1 MNFLL
6 FFYYFAFISHKNI
19 VKYGCN
25 YGTGGVTYMDLS
37 TIWNMF
43 LDKMKENLSPM
54 LFETWF
60 SETKLLELKNNTAK
74 ILVPM
79 PVHKKHLKENYN
91 DMIEEIF
98 TEVTSSICKFEYF
111 IEEDLQNNVEISN
124 NNGNDNLDSTFESN
138 LDPRYT
144 FDNFIVGESNKFAKA
159 TSIAVAEQPGF
170 MYNPLFI
177 YGSSGLGKTHLMHAI
192 GNYIYKTTHKKV
204 LYVTSEKFVDDFLN
218 IYRKNNE
225 NTNFETVEK
234 FKRKYRE
241 IDVLMIDDIQYLEI
255 ASKTQQEFFNTF
267 NELHCNNKQIII
279 SSDRS
284 PDDLKKLEERLRT
297 RFNWGLTIDI
307 LPPNFKLRMDII
319 DKKIEG
325 HDMAKPFPQEV
336 KEYIA
341 SNCTSD
347 IRKLEGAITRI
358 FAYAAIMNGSDIT
371 LDLAVDALKDF
382 FVKSII
388 SKSKVE
394 QVQQLVASNYNIT
407 VEEMKS
413 KKRASK
419 IAVPRQIAM
428 YICRTVLE
436 ESLPKIG
443 LEFGGKDHT
452 TVMHSVD
459 KIKRTIKNDVN
470 LEKEINKIINQIR

>member
-1 MNFLL
+1 MNL
-6 FFYYFAFISHKNI
+6 
-19 VKYGCN
+19 
-25 YGTGGVTYMDLS
+25 D

-43 LDKMKENLSPM
+43 LEKIKENLSPM
-54 LFETWF
+54 LYETWF
-60 SETKLLELKNNTAK
+60 SETKLLELKGNSAK
-74 ILVPM
+74 VLVPM

-91 DMIEEIF
+91 DIIEEIF
-98 TEVTSSICKFEYF
+98 TEVAGSNFKFEFF
-111 IEEDLQNNVEISN
+111 IEEDLENNVNIAS
-124 NNGNDNLDSTFESN
+124 GNTNANEDPTFESN

-144 FDNFIVGESNKFAKA
+144 FENFIVGESNKFAKA

-225 NTNFETVEK
+225 ETNFETVEK
-234 FKRKYRE
+234 FKKKYRE

-307 LPPNFKLRMDII
+307 LPPDFKLRMDII

-358 FAYAAIMNGSDIT
+358 FAYATIMNGSDIT
-371 LDLAVDALKDF
+371 LDLAVDALKDY

-394 QVQQLVASNYNIT
+394 QVLQLVASNYNIT

-413 KKRASK
+413 KKRVAK

-443 LEFGGKDHT
+443 IEFGGKDHT

-459 KIKRTIKNDVN
+459 KIKKEIKNDVN

>member
-1 MNFLL
+1 
-6 FFYYFAFISHKNI
+6 
-19 VKYGCN
+19 
-25 YGTGGVTYMDLS
+25 
-37 TIWNMF
+37 
-43 LDKMKENLSPM
+43 M
-54 LFETWF
+54 LYETWF
-60 SETKLLELKNNTAK
+60 SETKLLELKGNSAK
-74 ILVPM
+74 VLVPM

-91 DMIEEIF
+91 DIIEEIF
-98 TEVTSSICKFEYF
+98 TEVAGSNFKFEFF
-111 IEEDLQNNVEISN
+111 IEEDLENNVNIASGNTNSN
-124 NNGNDNLDSTFESN
+124 EDPTFESN

-144 FDNFIVGESNKFAKA
+144 FENFIVGESNKFAKA

-225 NTNFETVEK
+225 ETNFETVEK
-234 FKRKYRE
+234 FKKKYRE

-307 LPPNFKLRMDII
+307 LPPDFKLRMDII

-358 FAYAAIMNGSDIT
+358 FAYATIMNGSDIT
-371 LDLAVDALKDF
+371 LDLAVDALKDY

-394 QVQQLVASNYNIT
+394 QVLQLVASNYNIT

-413 KKRASK
+413 KKRVAK

-443 LEFGGKDHT
+443 IEFGGKDHT

-459 KIKRTIKNDVN
+459 KIKKEIKNDVN

>member
-1 MNFLL
+1 MQ
-6 FFYYFAFISHKNI
+6 K
-19 VKYGCN
+19 
-25 YGTGGVTYMDLS
+25 
-37 TIWNMF
+37 
-43 LDKMKENLSPM
+43 NLSPM
-54 LFETWF
+54 LYETWF
-60 SETKLLELKNNTAK
+60 SETKLLELKGNSAK

-91 DMIEEIF
+91 DMIEETF
-98 TEVTSSICKFEYF
+98 TEVAGSYFKFEYF
-111 IEEDLQNNVEISN
+111 IEEDLENNIQISTTN
-124 NNGNDNLDSTFESN
+124 VTTTNDPTFDSN

-159 TSIAVAEQPGF
+159 TSLAVAEQPGF

-192 GNYIYKTTHKKV
+192 GNYIYKATHKKV

-218 IYRKNNE
+218 IYRKNKDDN
-225 NTNFETVEK
+225 NFETVEK

-307 LPPNFKLRMDII
+307 LPPDFKLRMDII

-347 IRKLEGAITRI
+347 IRKLEGAITRV
-358 FAYAAIMNGSDIT
+358 FAYATIMNGSDIT
-371 LDLAVDALKDF
+371 LDLTVEALKDY

-413 KKRASK
+413 KKRVSN

-443 LEFGGKDHT
+443 IEFGGKDHT

-459 KIKRTIKNDVN
+459 KIKREIKNDAN